1 MTVVLKGEMEALV
14 HRLLAS
20 GRYGSAAEAVAAGLK
35 KLDEGTALESF
46 PPGSLRATLTDERNA
61 EELLL
66 LKGSSL
72 TLE

>member
-1 MTVVLKGEMEALV
+1 MTVVLKGEMEALL
-14 HRLLAS
+14 HRLLET
-20 GRYGSAAEAVAAGLK
+20 GRYGNAAEAVAAGLK
-35 KLDEGTALESF
+35 KLGESTSPESF
-46 PPGSLRATLTDERNA
+46 PPGSLEATLTDERNA